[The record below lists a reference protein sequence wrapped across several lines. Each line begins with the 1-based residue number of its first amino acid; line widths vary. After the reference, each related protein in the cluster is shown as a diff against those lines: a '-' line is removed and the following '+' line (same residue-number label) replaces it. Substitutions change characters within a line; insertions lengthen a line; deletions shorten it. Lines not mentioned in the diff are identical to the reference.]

1 MLLPN
6 MTAAQHTMNT
16 SNTGDYTEGNVSS
29 TRAGSM
35 DASAAANSLTDNDIA
50 QQNNAQQHGLTGLPR
65 ESNIHRECV
74 LCAYHG
80 NLAVVNKQ
88 ILNYIEDAISHV
100 DKREICAQVVQ
111 ELQSNGMSTT
121 TEDVMEHIEKHMINK
136 HVIMSN
142 IVHDLID
149 IARASKHS
157 CILTSEETGQ
167 PAVDPKYA
175 SIYFKAVDQLGSILR
190 SEAYKPNKNTG

>member
-1 MLLPN
+1 MP
-6 MTAAQHTMNT
+6 AAQHTMNT
-16 SNTGDYTEGNVSS
+16 YSTSNNN
-29 TRAGSM
+29 AGR
-35 DASAAANSLTDNDIA
+35 DAGAAANSSPEHNIS
-50 QQNNAQQHGLTGLPR
+50 QQNDTQALRR
-65 ESNIHRECV
+65 ESRECV

-80 NLAVVNKQ
+80 NLAVVNKK

-111 ELQSNGMSTT
+111 ELQSNGMETT

-157 CILTSEETGQ
+157 CILTSEETGM